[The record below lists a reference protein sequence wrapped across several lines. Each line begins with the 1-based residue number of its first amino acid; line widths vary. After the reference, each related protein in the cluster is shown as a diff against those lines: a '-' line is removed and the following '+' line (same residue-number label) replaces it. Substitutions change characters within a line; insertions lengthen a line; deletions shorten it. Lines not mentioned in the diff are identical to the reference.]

1 MADDEIA
8 GDSTASRSRGAV
20 RRFED
25 GEGRWWSVTWRPPH
39 NRSTRVT
46 QCFVFESEDGGAT
59 RYLSGA
65 PGDGAARLVRMS
77 IGDLRQ
83 LFCMA
88 EALMP
93 QRREID
99 QP

>member
-1 MADDEIA
+1 
-8 GDSTASRSRGAV
+8 
-20 RRFED
+20 
-25 GEGRWWSVTWRPPH
+25 
-39 NRSTRVT
+39 VT
-46 QCFVFESEDGGAT
+46 QCFVFESEDGAAT

-65 PGDGAARLVRMS
+65 PGDGAARLARMS

-88 EALMP
+88 EAPMP